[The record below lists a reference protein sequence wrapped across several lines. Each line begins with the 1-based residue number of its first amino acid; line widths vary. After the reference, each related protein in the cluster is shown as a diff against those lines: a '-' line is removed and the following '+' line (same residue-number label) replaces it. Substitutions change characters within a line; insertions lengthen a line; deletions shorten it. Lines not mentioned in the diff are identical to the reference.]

1 MNSSKAQYLWLYRLT
16 ACLVI
21 ALPILADV
29 LWFEQVIVSL
39 VYVPL
44 TCLALAF
51 VAKMVDV
58 QFASYLLQDH
68 GRQMKFKLL
77 SFPKRKVRAKNLK
90 KRSAA

>member
-1 MNSSKAQYLWLYRLT
+1 MNSSKAQYLWLYRFT

-44 TCLALAF
+44 TCLTLAF
-51 VAKMVDV
+51 LAKMVDV

-68 GRQMKFKLL
+68 GRHMTFKLL
-77 SFPKRKVRAKNLK
+77 SFPKRKAGAKTIK